1 LRVVDGVDYYV
12 TSLETIEIN
21 PNSNLKEEPYMKKS
35 QGRAQLANAARAAGL
50 TLRFSSVGG
59 AEKVT
64 ALNSSKIVVSTCSIR
79 AVGESYNTQDV
90 VSATKVL
97 NSSRQGRKRMNSARD
112 ARRAR
117 LNCSEDTDFE
127 GDDADFVEDVD
138 NVVVDEEGNAVD
150 VDEMLIVQDPETNE
164 ISLFIP
170 DNESD
175 DVPENL
181 NVIGEVISADAV
193 DLDSSRK
200 RLRRMNSSKLNASGD
215 GDDLTAYELEKC
227 MDTLDS
233 IKEAGDYDELQEAIS
248 GCEFDALC
256 EDLQSKYDDCLDSGL
271 GFGSCVKKLSA
282 IVSRYLH

>member
-97 NSSRQGRKRMNSARD
+97 NSSRKGRKSVNSARD
-112 ARRAR
+112 ARRAG

-138 NVVVDEEGNAVD
+138 NIVVDEEGNAVD

-181 NVIGEVISADAV
+181 NVIGEVISAGAV

-200 RLRRMNSSKLNASGD
+200 RHKHVNSYKLNASSKSNT
-215 GDDLTAYELEKC
+215 LKC
-227 MDTLDS
+227 YNDS
-233 IKEAGDYDELQEAIS
+233 IN
-248 GCEFDALC
+248 
-256 EDLQSKYDDCLDSGL
+256 
-271 GFGSCVKKLSA
+271 
-282 IVSRYLH
+282 